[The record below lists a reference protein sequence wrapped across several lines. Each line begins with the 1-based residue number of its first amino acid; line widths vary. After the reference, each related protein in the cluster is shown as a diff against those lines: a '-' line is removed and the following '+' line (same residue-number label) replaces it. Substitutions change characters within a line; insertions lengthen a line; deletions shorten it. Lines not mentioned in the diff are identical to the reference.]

1 MLVIPSD
8 PLVIDHFENKLSVLL
23 EEKSKNKNQIKDFV
37 LPIMYEFYEEKDI
50 YYERQF
56 NRNLFL
62 NQGIKRSYLICYE
75 LLCEML
81 WKRMDI
87 IIPDFKPVHT
97 KKIRVRASKTWL
109 QPFVDIKNSI
119 NHSSHFK
126 ASKNV
131 NSLMTIAH
139 GSRMSAFL
147 GSRMGENGRGSFDVS
162 FSIDQSIIDTYSVRK
177 IIGIVDS
184 NKKICQKI
192 PINKESFDK
201 VREAKGNGAPSE
213 NPNQS

>member
-1 MLVIPSD
+1 MLIIPSD

-23 EEKSKNKNQIKDFV
+23 KEKSKNKNEIKDFV
-37 LPIMYEFYEEKDI
+37 LPIMYEFYEEKEI
-50 YYERQF
+50 SYERQF

-62 NQGIKRSYLICYE
+62 NQGIKRSYLVCYE

-87 IIPDFKPVHT
+87 INPDFNSVHT

-126 ASKNV
+126 ASKDV
-131 NSLMTIAH
+131 NSLMSVAR
-139 GSRMSAFL
+139 GSM
-147 GSRMGENGRGSFDVS
+147 MGENRRGSMDAS
-162 FSIDQSIIDTYSVRK
+162 FNIDQSVVDSYSVRK
-177 IIGIVDS
+177 IIGIVHS
-184 NKKICQKI
+184 NKKICLEI

-201 VREAKGNGAPSE
+201 DIEAKSKETPLE
-213 NPNQS
+213 NPNHS